1 MKVILVG
8 ISKCGTKSMATA
20 FEQLGLKNYDYP
32 EQFMFQRDDW
42 FKIFKRGGTKE
53 DFRRMFANCD
63 SVTDSPACYF
73 WYEILQAYPDAK
85 LVLTQ
90 RSNEDEWYKSF
101 YKQMDKMKPV
111 FTPLMML
118 SPTNRDHLRY
128 VEEQCKYSM
137 GHNCLYVSNI
147 NETLCKQTYRR
158 HIAYVLQ
165 NAPKDQLLVY
175 SLDQGWDPL
184 CKFLDVPVPDKPFPH
199 RNKQGSIVKE
209 VMETHEMFVRI
220 KNEILVYGSLLLAL
234 VVVFAYWLFIMFA

>member
-42 FKIFKRGGTKE
+42 LKIFKRGGTKE

-234 VVVFAYWLFIMFA
+234 VAVFAYWLFIMFA

>member
-85 LVLTQ
+85 VSMMLFIL
-90 RSNEDEWYKSF
+90 Y
-101 YKQMDKMKPV
+101 YKQ
-111 FTPLMML
+111 
-118 SPTNRDHLRY
+118 
-128 VEEQCKYSM
+128 
-137 GHNCLYVSNI
+137 
-147 NETLCKQTYRR
+147 
-158 HIAYVLQ
+158 
-165 NAPKDQLLVY
+165 
-175 SLDQGWDPL
+175 SL
-184 CKFLDVPVPDKPFPH
+184 
-199 RNKQGSIVKE
+199 I
-209 VMETHEMFVRI
+209 
-220 KNEILVYGSLLLAL
+220 
-234 VVVFAYWLFIMFA
+234 

>member
-42 FKIFKRGGTKE
+42 LKIFKRGGTKE

-73 WYEILQAYPDAK
+73 WYEILQAYPDVK

-90 RSNEDEWYKSF
+90 RKNEDVWYESFLNQVNTMKSTHTIA
-101 YKQMDKMKPV
+101 MK
-111 FTPLMML
+111 L
-118 SPTNRDHLRY
+118 SPLCRY
-128 VEEQCKYSM
+128 HQKYLQNQFKFFL
-137 GHNCLYVSNI
+137 GHNCFDGMND
-147 NETLCKQTYRR
+147 TLCKQAYRK
-158 HIAYVLQ
+158 HIACVLQ

-234 VVVFAYWLFIMFA
+234 VAVFAYWLFIMFA

>member
-42 FKIFKRGGTKE
+42 LKIFKRGGTKE

-128 VEEQCKYSM
+128 VEEQLKCSM

-234 VVVFAYWLFIMFA
+234 VAVFAYWLFIMFA

>member
-42 FKIFKRGGTKE
+42 LKIFKRGGTKE